1 MDFLLLLKQFYMA
14 SLFSNYSKETLQKKL
29 KSQKK
34 MFYLKVIIVI
44 LMIAFSIFY
53 TLENNISFYTFL
65 PLFFIPMTIYMYLEM
80 KKISKELKS
89 RK

>member
-1 MDFLLLLKQFYMA
+1 MA
-14 SLFSNYSKETLQKKL
+14 SLFSNYSKEALQKKL

-80 KKISKELKS
+80 KKIAKELKS